1 MSINFDENQP
11 IDLLT
16 SLSRARNNVPL
27 SLRIRASGSTA
38 ALVMD
43 IIMPHIHRWQRIH
56 FILPV
61 AELARL
67 HMHHCPILEQ
77 LTLCVFEK
85 EWHMTNPI
93 TNPTVIR
100 SAPLLSYA
108 DARAFPNLDFTG
120 HPLELPS
127 LCLLK
132 VTDDQMLPFL
142 TTPNLERLE
151 LQYTS
156 RDEDVMGIPGDALG
170 SFLTRSGCDLRFL
183 SINTKEI
190 PRKWHIADLLRSAT
204 SVRHLSVTVADSWDF
219 MYLMRTISSSNVLPR
234 VVHFEVRDPGA
245 VIDTKMEQYRAMLE
259 MLPLRREHTA
269 LEKMELFLGRRSVGG
284 PRTPPAAVVQ
294 ELRGLVEEEGL
305 QVRITARS
313 RPTSSYDDVRLFDNF
328 DGNTVE
334 YTYIPAFEV

>member
-1 MSINFDENQP
+1 MSIDFDENQP

-27 SLRIRASGSTA
+27 SLRIRTSGSTA

-43 IIMPHIHRWQRIH
+43 IIMPHIHQWQRIH

-120 HPLELPS
+120 YPLELPS

-204 SVRHLSVTVADSWDF
+204 SVRHLVSPWPTPGTSF
-219 MYLMRTISSSNVLPR
+219 LPR
-234 VVHFEVRDPGA
+234 VVHLEVRDPGA
-245 VIDTKMEQYRAMLE
+245 VMDTKMEQYRAMLE